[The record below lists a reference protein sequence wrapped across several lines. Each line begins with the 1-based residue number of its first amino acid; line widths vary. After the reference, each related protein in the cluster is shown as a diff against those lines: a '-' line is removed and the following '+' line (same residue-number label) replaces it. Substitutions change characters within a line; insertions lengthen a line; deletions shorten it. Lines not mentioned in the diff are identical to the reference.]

1 MKQTTD
7 RPQST
12 LHISSS
18 RRARTHTPTA
28 KQTVRAIPD
37 AYANFMG
44 ETSQEAK
51 DDFYMKLAG
60 ILLKK
65 SQTSLDD

>member
-7 RPQST
+7 RSQST
-12 LHISSS
+12 LTIPTT
-18 RRARTHTPTA
+18 RRVRTHAPA
-28 KQTVRAIPD
+28 VKQAVRSTPD
-37 AYANFMG
+37 AYANFVA
-44 ETSQEAK
+44 ETSPEAK

>member
-1 MKQTTD
+1 MIRTT
-7 RPQST
+7 
-12 LHISSS
+12 
-18 RRARTHTPTA
+18 
-28 KQTVRAIPD
+28 PD
-37 AYANFMG
+37 AYANFVG

>member
-12 LHISSS
+12 LRISSP
-18 RRARTHTPTA
+18 RRVRTHTPTA
-28 KQTVRAIPD
+28 KQMVRTTPD
-37 AYANFMG
+37 AYANFVG
-44 ETSQEAK
+44 ETSQEVK

-65 SQTSLDD
+65 SQTSLHD